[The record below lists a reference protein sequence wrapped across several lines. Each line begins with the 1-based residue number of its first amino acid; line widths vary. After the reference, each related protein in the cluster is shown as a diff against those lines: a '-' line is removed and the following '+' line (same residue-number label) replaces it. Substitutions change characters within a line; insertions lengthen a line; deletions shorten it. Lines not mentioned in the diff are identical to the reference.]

1 LFAALQALI
10 GRAATA
16 GRRATFG
23 WLVALGCVAAL
34 QAQAATPVA
43 AVRMWPAP
51 EYSRVT
57 IETTDAM
64 QYEVF
69 SISNPE
75 RLVVDLKNI
84 EITAALREVPSM
96 VSPDDPIIAGARI
109 GRFKPDVVRL
119 VLDLKQPANPQ
130 VFTLKPVAEYGHR
143 LVLDVYP
150 LVPVDPIL
158 ALLQQNVKGAQPAPP
173 PAVTAADPAPAPP
186 NRSQDV
192 LRLVTVAIDAGHG
205 GEDPGARGPRGTYE
219 KNITLA
225 IARKLKALV
234 DAEPNMRGVLIR
246 DGDYFVPLGKRVEK
260 ARKVQADV
268 FVSIHA
274 DAFIKPHARGSSVFA
289 LSERGASSAAARW
302 LASKENEADL
312 IGGVN
317 LDVEDVTLK
326 QVLLDLSQT
335 ATINDS
341 MKVAKAVLE
350 EMGGIN
356 RLHKPHV
363 EQAGFAV
370 LKAPDIP
377 SILVE
382 TAFLTN
388 PEEENKLR
396 DEKHQ
401 QRVAQAILGGL
412 KRYFDANPPLARS
425 KLAQN

>member
-1 LFAALQALI
+1 
-10 GRAATA
+10 
-16 GRRATFG
+16 
-23 WLVALGCVAAL
+23 
-34 QAQAATPVA
+34 
-43 AVRMWPAP
+43 
-51 EYSRVT
+51 
-57 IETTDAM
+57 
-64 QYEVF
+64 
-69 SISNPE
+69 
-75 RLVVDLKNI
+75 
-84 EITAALREVPSM
+84 
-96 VSPDDPIIAGARI
+96 
-109 GRFKPDVVRL
+109 
-119 VLDLKQPANPQ
+119 
-130 VFTLKPVAEYGHR
+130 
-143 LVLDVYP
+143 
-150 LVPVDPIL
+150 
-158 ALLQQNVKGAQPAPP
+158 
-173 PAVTAADPAPAPP
+173 VTAADPAPAPP

-412 KRYFDANPPLARS
+412 KRYFDANPPLARR
-425 KLAQN
+425 KLAQH